1 MKYILIT
8 MFLTMFMY
16 GQGINTRGNYQND
29 WCIDS
34 REVEEWTLIDKKG
47 KLYIFTAEE
56 LSSLPKDEY
65 NFISIGEKNNLNLG
79 WVIDFRKLVFGKEQD
94 YEINGTKA
102 TYTQDNDLTEEV
114 IFSANAEFIKKISNS
129 EKLSFALDGF
139 LSTQETSGLQASV
152 YYIMKL

>member
-1 MKYILIT
+1 MKHLSRN
-8 MFLTMFMY
+8 
-16 GQGINTRGNYQND
+16 QDWEGI
-29 WCIDS
+29 
-34 REVEEWTLIDKKG
+34 E
-47 KLYIFTAEE
+47 
-56 LSSLPKDEY
+56 DEY

-139 LSTQETSGLQASV
+139 LSTQETSGLQASI